1 MFEGTVCRHG
11 VCILESSLSSVLAGF
26 SKEGNVYLDNLA
38 VEAKDSEKMA
48 LDNIPGEIVDDNDL
62 CIGL

>member
-11 VCILESSLSSVLAGF
+11 VCILKSGLSSVLAGF

>member
-1 MFEGTVCRHG
+1 VVSWGT
-11 VCILESSLSSVLAGF
+11 EQDEKPTF